1 MAKRLTTIAVENA
14 RPKAERYELADGS
27 TGLRLVVQ
35 PTGAKRWIVRYRRP
49 PPDRRTAKLTHEH
62 FVPLAEARRWAA
74 AALAELAQGR
84 DPGVTKMTAK
94 AAEQKAA
101 ADRARDTV
109 EALANEF
116 IEQYAKR
123 KTRKNSWR
131 QTEHVFNKIV
141 LPAWRGRIIH
151 DIERRDI
158 RELVENVAVDRP
170 VLANRT
176 LAHVSRFCN
185 WLCERDVIRA
195 SPCAGVKPP
204 AKEQARDRVL
214 SDAEI
219 KALWHAC
226 EGIGGAAGSAVKL
239 MLLTGQRCGEVVG
252 MKRSEISGDVWTL
265 LPERT
270 KNKQRHEVP
279 LSAQALAIIE
289 AIPGVDGDYL
299 FTSSPTRRL
308 GNMAPAKVA
317 LDAHMKPAQPWVL
330 HDLRRTAASGM
341 AALGVKLPVIEKCLN
356 HVSGSFKG
364 IVGVYQRHEYAA
376 EKRHALQT
384 WADHVD
390 GLVSGK
396 PADDKVVPLSARR

>member
-1 MAKRLTTIAVENA
+1 MAKLTAKFIENLKPA
-14 RPKAERYELADGS
+14 SHRREIPDSGCR
-27 TGLRLVVQ
+27 GLYAIVQ
-35 PTGAKRWIVRYRRP
+35 PTGRKAWAVRYRFEGVTR
-49 PPDRRTAKLTHEH
+49 KLTLDGGLTLAAARKAATDALHELERGNDPAALK
-62 FVPLAEARRWAA
+62 FEARAAAEAAS
-74 AALAELAQGR
+74 
-84 DPGVTKMTAK
+84 
-94 AAEQKAA
+94 
-101 ADRARDTV
+101 ADRKRDTV

-123 KTRKNSWR
+123 KTRRNSWR
-131 QTEHVFNKIV
+131 QTEHVFHKIV

-176 LAHVSRFCN
+176 LAHLSKFFN
-185 WLCERDVIRA
+185 WLCERDVIKA

-214 SDAEI
+214 SDNEI

-226 EGIGGAAGSAVKL
+226 EGIGGAAGPAVKL

-317 LDAHMKPAQPWVL
+317 LDTHMKPAQPWVL

-341 AALGVKLPVIEKCLN
+341 AALGIKLPVIEKVLN
-356 HVSGSFKG
+356 HKSGTFKG
-364 IVGVYQRHEYAA
+364 VLAIYQRYEFAA
-376 EKRHALQT
+376 EKRDALQR
-384 WADHVD
+384 WANFIDD
-390 GLVSGK
+390 LVHGR
-396 PADDKVVPLSARR
+396 PAEGKVVPIGARR